1 MARRRG
7 QLVSDTTDTTT
18 TTAAPSEACLDEEVA
33 KDLLARARRE
43 GVSLVGPGGLLAGL
57 TKTVLETALEAEL
70 TEHLGYEKHDP
81 VGRNGANSRN
91 GARSKT
97 VITEVGPLELDVP
110 RDRDGSFEP
119 RIVPKRAR
127 RLGGVDELVISL
139 VAKGLTTGEVQ
150 AHLAEVYEADV
161 SRETISKI
169 TDSVL
174 ERMAEWQSRPLERV
188 YPVLFIDAIFVKVR
202 DGQVANRPIYVA
214 IGVTVDGERD
224 ILGLWAGQGGEG
236 AKYWLQVLTEI
247 KNRGTEDVCIV
258 VCDGLTGLPDAI
270 GATWP
275 RAITQTCVL
284 HLLRNSFRYASKKY
298 WPQIARDL
306 KPIYTA
312 PTADAAWERLAE
324 FAAAWE
330 DRYPAIV
337 KLWENAW
344 AEFVPFLA
352 FPVEIRTI
360 LYSTNA
366 IESLNARFRRSV
378 KARGHFPNEQAALK
392 HLYLVLASL
401 DPTGR
406 GRQRWVTRWKPALNA
421 FAIMFEG
428 RIQPK

>member
-7 QLVSDTTDTTT
+7 QLVSDTTETTT
-18 TTAAPSEACLDEEVA
+18 VAASEAYLDEEVA

-57 TKTVLETALEAEL
+57 TKTVLETALESEL
-70 TEHLGYEKHDP
+70 TDHLGYEKHDP
-81 VGRNGANSRN
+81 VGRNGGNSRN

-97 VITEVGPLELDVP
+97 VITEVGPVELDVP
-110 RDRDGSFEP
+110 RDREGTFEP

-169 TDSVL
+169 TDRVL
-174 ERMAEWQSRPLERV
+174 ERMAEWQSRPLDRV

-247 KNRGTEDVCIV
+247 KNRGVEDVCIV

-275 RAITQTCVL
+275 KAITQTCVL

-306 KPIYTA
+306 KPVYTA
-312 PTADAAWERLAE
+312 PTAEAAWDRLAE
-324 FAAAWE
+324 FAATWE
-330 DRYPAIV
+330 DRYPAII

-392 HLYLVLASL
+392 HLYLVVASL